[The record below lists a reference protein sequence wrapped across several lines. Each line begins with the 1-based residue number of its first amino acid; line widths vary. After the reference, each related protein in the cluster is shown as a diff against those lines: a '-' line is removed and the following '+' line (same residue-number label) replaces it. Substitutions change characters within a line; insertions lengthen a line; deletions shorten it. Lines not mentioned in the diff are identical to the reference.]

1 MNYRHTSPLRR
12 HASKK
17 ATKEFNLTKIHG
29 EFLIF
34 RYRERR
40 LSIIWTSYTPTLGG
54 HKIVFYEREEIHS
67 WLGR

>member
-1 MNYRHTSPLRR
+1 MFVFKLDNWHYL
-12 HASKK
+12 SKK
-17 ATKEFNLTKIHG
+17 ATKEFNLT

-40 LSIIWTSYTPTLGG
+40 LPIIWSSYTPTLGG
-54 HKIVFYEREEIHS
+54 HKIVFYERDQIHS